1 MRQIHN
7 FSETQSRTKLL
18 ENFYPSMRTIQ
29 RNNTISTTTDL
40 GYQIPLPPGQCCFL
54 QMSKDQGCFRTHNNI
69 ASKGR
74 GGKGGRGIARMLGK
88 MVWECD
94 IFSTVLS
101 KIVDLKIFQLWKSGF
116 FAAGVKMGS
125 NYHILRV
132 KYNTDPQRMGS
143 NGLYLSDSPKHG

>member
-74 GGKGGRGIARMLGK
+74 GGKGGRCIESSPALAVDSANILFLCEQNQFLVPSRMLFLTRK
-88 MVWECD
+88 
-94 IFSTVLS
+94 
-101 KIVDLKIFQLWKSGF
+101 GF
-116 FAAGVKMGS
+116 PV
-125 NYHILRV
+125 
-132 KYNTDPQRMGS
+132 P
-143 NGLYLSDSPKHG
+143 